1 MKYAYPMRIVVIIVL
16 AGLLSACGFQLRGA
30 NVLPEDLKNLY
41 VQAPERLADDVRVFL
56 DGTDTQVLRQPK
68 GADVILTL
76 SNPRYDRRVI
86 SVDPST
92 GKEREFELTYSLTY
106 RAERT
111 AGKTILNTGQL
122 IIRRDYFFD
131 RDAIIGKS
139 REAGVLRTEM
149 RRDAIRQVLFRLQSA
164 SG

>member
-1 MKYAYPMRIVVIIVL
+1 MRITLIIVL
-16 AGLLSACGFQLRGA
+16 AGLLSACGFQLRGS
-30 NVLPEDLKNLY
+30 NVLPADLSNLY
-41 VQAPERLADDVRVFL
+41 VQAPTNLADDVRVFL
-56 DGTDTQVLRQPK
+56 SGSDTQVLDQPK

-76 SNPRYDRRVI
+76 TDPRYDRRVI

-106 RAERT
+106 RATKT
-111 AGKTILNTGQL
+111 AGKSLLNSQRL
-122 IIRRDYFFD
+122 IIRRDYVFD

-139 REAGVLRTEM
+139 REAGVLRAEM
-149 RRDAIRQVLFRLQSA
+149 RRDAIQQILLRLQSA